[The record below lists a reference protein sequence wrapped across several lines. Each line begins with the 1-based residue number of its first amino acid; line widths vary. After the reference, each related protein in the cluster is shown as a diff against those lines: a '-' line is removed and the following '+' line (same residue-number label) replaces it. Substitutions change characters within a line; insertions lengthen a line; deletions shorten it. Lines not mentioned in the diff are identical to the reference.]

1 MTDEQGRVV
10 VIGAG
15 FAGLAVAKGLLG
27 SGAHVTVIDKRNFH
41 LFQPLLYQV
50 ATGGLSP
57 ANIATPVRSL
67 FRGDPRF
74 HVRMGEVTAIDLQAR
89 HVLLAGEETPIPFDT
104 LIVATGM
111 HTQYF
116 GNDGWAELAPGLKTI
131 EDALDIRTRV
141 LSAFERAE
149 TETDARKRARD
160 LTFAVV
166 GGGPTGVELAGA
178 IAEIAHYTLKGEY
191 RSYDP
196 ENTRVF
202 LLEGSKT
209 ILPMYDEMLRDR
221 ARTDL
226 VKLGVTVRE
235 NTLVTNITADGVT
248 VKLDG
253 QEEVIEAGTVVW
265 ATGVAA
271 SPLARMLGEA
281 AGVTVDR
288 SGRVEVTPALTL
300 PGYDNVYVLGDMAHT
315 KDETGNPLPALASVA
330 LQQGKYV
337 ARVLRAQMADKPA
350 PEPFRYIDRGTMAT
364 IGRAAAIADLRGL
377 RLTGFIGWLSW
388 LFVHLILLIE
398 FRNRLMVLI
407 TWAWGFF
414 TRNRFARLITD
425 EG

>member
-1 MTDEQGRVV
+1 MSAGQEHVV

-15 FAGLAVAKGLLG
+15 FAGLAVAKGLMG
-27 SGAHVTVIDKRNFH
+27 SGARVTVIDKRNFH

-50 ATGGLSP
+50 ATGALSP

-67 FRGDPRF
+67 FKRDPRF
-74 HVRMGEVTAIDLQAR
+74 HVRLDEVTAIDLQSR
-89 HVLLAGEETPIPFDT
+89 QVMLADSDTPVSFDT
-104 LIVATGM
+104 LVVATGM
-111 HTQYF
+111 QTQYF
-116 GNDGWAELAPGLKTI
+116 GNEHWAALAPGLKTV
-131 EDALDIRTRV
+131 EDALEIRTRV

-149 TETDARKRARD
+149 TETDPAQMQRD
-160 LTFAVV
+160 LTFVVV

-178 IAEIAHYTLKGEY
+178 IAEIAHYTLEGEY
-191 RSYDP
+191 RSYNP
-196 ENTRVF
+196 EHTRVY

-221 ARTDL
+221 ARADL
-226 VKLGVTVRE
+226 ARLGVTVRE
-235 NTLVTNITADGVT
+235 NTLVTNITPDGVT
-248 VKLDG
+248 VKVNDG
-253 QEEVIEAGTVVW
+253 EEFIEAATVVW
-265 ATGVAA
+265 ATGVTA

-281 AGVTVDR
+281 SGAAVDR
-288 SGRVEVTPALTL
+288 SGRVEVTPSLTL
-300 PGYDNVYVLGDMAHT
+300 PGHDVFVLGDMANT
-315 KDETGNPLPALASVA
+315 RDEKGSPLPALASVA

-337 ARVLRAQMADKPA
+337 AKVIRARRAGAPA
-350 PEPFRYIDRGTMAT
+350 PGPFHYVDRGSMAT

>member
-1 MTDEQGRVV
+1 MTGEQGRVV

-149 TETDARKRARD
+149 TETDPAKRARD

-226 VKLGVTVRE
+226 AKLGVTVRE

-248 VKLDG
+248 VKVDG

-288 SGRVEVTPALTL
+288 SGRVEVTPVLTL

-315 KDETGNPLPALASVA
+315 KDEAGNPLPALASVA

-337 ARVLRAQMADKPA
+337 ARVLRAQMTDKPA

>member
-1 MTDEQGRVV
+1 MTGEQGRVV

-15 FAGLAVAKGLLG
+15 FAGLAVAKGLLN

-67 FRGDPRF
+67 FRDDPRF
-74 HVRMGEVTAIDLQAR
+74 HVRLGEVTAIDLQAR
-89 HVLLAGEETPIPFDT
+89 HVLLLDEETPIPFDT

-116 GNDGWAELAPGLKTI
+116 GNDQWAELAPGLKTI

-149 TETDARKRARD
+149 TETDALKRVRD

-178 IAEIAHYTLKGEY
+178 IAEIAHYTLQGEY

-221 ARTDL
+221 ARADL
-226 VKLGVTVRE
+226 AKLGVTVRE
-235 NTLVTNITADGVT
+235 NTMVTNITADGVT
-248 VKLDG
+248 VKVDG
-253 QEEVIEAGTVVW
+253 HEEVIEVGTVVW

-315 KDETGNPLPALASVA
+315 KDGAGNPLPALASVA

-337 ARVLRAQMADKPA
+337 ARVMRAKMADKPV
-350 PEPFRYIDRGTMAT
+350 PGPFRYIDRGTMAT

-414 TRNRFARLITD
+414 TRNRFARLITG